1 MHRLLEMGKV
11 AKIEFEKQNDGAV
24 FQLLL
29 EGRTNG
35 IEFSGWSE
43 NYIALSQE
51 NFVPYPAQII
61 KSGNII
67 SGIYRTNY

>member
-1 MHRLLEMGKV
+1 MAKV
-11 AKIEFEKQNDGAV
+11 EFEKQNDKVV

-35 IEFSGWSE
+35 VEFSGWSE
-43 NYIALSQE
+43 NYIALNQE
-51 NFVPYPAQII
+51 NFVPDPAQII

-67 SGIYRTNY
+67 SGIYRTNH